1 MDMVMSKL
9 ETIGNTKIGSHTISQ
24 HSWLFMDVLGLMM
37 GVTSLSTDV
46 YLPAMPAMA
55 RDLQGNS
62 ELTVTG
68 FLIGFAIAQ
77 LVWGVVSDKYGR
89 KIPLL
94 LGPVLFVIG
103 SVGCAM
109 STSMTEMVAWR
120 VFQAFGAC
128 VAPMLSRAMIRDLFD
143 RTEAASMLSTL
154 TMIMA
159 VVPILGPLVGG
170 QIMVISSWHGIFWF
184 MVALGVLL
192 MVSVVFLP
200 ETHAAEK
207 RATGSLMNTYKNY
220 WILLKNTSFMKYTL
234 CVTFF
239 YVAAYAFITGS
250 PHVYID
256 LYNVDPTNYRYLFGL
271 NIVGVMVVSAI
282 NRRMV
287 KAFELETILKMA
299 TLVAMSAAI
308 IAVALVWFDIG
319 GMMTIVFGVL
329 VFFSSNGIIRYHP
342 VSSQP

>member
-1 MDMVMSKL
+1 
-9 ETIGNTKIGSHTISQ
+9 
-24 HSWLFMDVLGLMM
+24 
-37 GVTSLSTDV
+37 
-46 YLPAMPAMA
+46 
-55 RDLQGNS
+55 
-62 ELTVTG
+62 
-68 FLIGFAIAQ
+68 
-77 LVWGVVSDKYGR
+77 
-89 KIPLL
+89 
-94 LGPVLFVIG
+94 
-103 SVGCAM
+103 M

-220 WILLKNTSFMKYTL
+220 WILLKKYILYEIYLVCNLLLCGGIRVYYRFTS
-234 CVTFF
+234 CV
-239 YVAAYAFITGS
+239 Y
-250 PHVYID
+250 
-256 LYNVDPTNYRYLFGL
+256 
-271 NIVGVMVVSAI
+271 
-282 NRRMV
+282 
-287 KAFELETILKMA
+287 
-299 TLVAMSAAI
+299 
-308 IAVALVWFDIG
+308 
-319 GMMTIVFGVL
+319 
-329 VFFSSNGIIRYHP
+329 
-342 VSSQP
+342 

>member
-24 HSWLFMDVLGLMM
+24 HSWLFMDILGLMM

-46 YLPAMPAMA
+46 YLPAMPA
-55 RDLQGNS
+55 
-62 ELTVTG
+62 
-68 FLIGFAIAQ
+68 
-77 LVWGVVSDKYGR
+77 
-89 KIPLL
+89 
-94 LGPVLFVIG
+94 
-103 SVGCAM
+103 
-109 STSMTEMVAWR
+109 MVAWR

-239 YVAAYAFITGS
+239 YVA
-250 PHVYID
+250 
-256 LYNVDPTNYRYLFGL
+256 
-271 NIVGVMVVSAI
+271 
-282 NRRMV
+282 
-287 KAFELETILKMA
+287 
-299 TLVAMSAAI
+299 
-308 IAVALVWFDIG
+308 LVWFNIG

-329 VFFSSNGIIRYHP
+329 VFFSSNGIIRYHR
-342 VSSQP
+342 SRNKCDCLR